1 MSGHSG
7 SLLEV
12 PLSVSATGKADSSS
26 LICTHCREEADS
38 RICLVYICL
47 AGSVVTDAERR

>member
-38 RICLVYICL
+38 LICLVYICL